1 MDAEDLR
8 LAVYRAFA
16 ETGRAPRSD
25 ELARQL
31 GAGAQEVTE
40 GLDELAR
47 GRHVALGDR
56 GQIVMAH
63 PFSAIPLG
71 FSVMGTRTLFPH
83 SVHDPS

>member
-31 GAGAQEVTE
+31 GAAVAPHTE
-40 GLDELAR
+40 GQTQIGYYPIRPTRSGLA
-47 GRHVALGDR
+47 L
-56 GQIVMAH
+56 
-63 PFSAIPLG
+63 
-71 FSVMGTRTLFPH
+71 
-83 SVHDPS
+83 